1 MARAKGNRFQ
11 AGALNSLVR
20 ALAPEFVQRALRMLS
35 FMRTLGLRA
44 HRDTL
49 VALVTACSQAS
60 LISQAHD
67 LYWSAP
73 LGPSAT
79 APNMGL
85 PRLRLTQ
92 QSLQWLF
99 AACSHRHVRLL
110 WPGPVW
116 ELLRCE

>member
-1 MARAKGNRFQ
+1 MKRHLPHGQQPDVFPTQHCRLEEALELVKAMARAKGNRFQ

-35 FMRTLGLRA
+35 FMRTLGLRV

-73 LGPSAT
+73 GPHLESLG
-79 APNMGL
+79 N
-85 PRLRLTQ
+85 
-92 QSLQWLF
+92 SL
-99 AACSHRHVRLL
+99 
-110 WPGPVW
+110 
-116 ELLRCE
+116 